1 MKVPFKGF
9 IFTLLF
15 CLAFSPTS
23 VYAGAGLSLEE
34 TPSWRVILFLLAF
47 LILSII
53 VEHSIHKLDHYLVHH
68 GKLGPRAALTKIKD
82 ELMLMGFI
90 SLVLIIMEDMIL
102 AQCSDVS
109 TAGVPVLGAK
119 CIAELHLDGLLT
131 GSSSGSSSSSS
142 SSSSTSGSGSR
153 RLASKSTLAM
163 MDYCCGVGGS
173 SSAASSNSTSSRM
186 LLEYSMDY
194 VGKGNRRALGGA
206 ADDCQCPCG
215 QTPFIEQASLHQI
228 HVLIFAYAATH
239 IIYGCV
245 VMAFAQM
252 KVSVWKEWEQWAE
265 NPGEWRW
272 LVVGGWSRV
281 EGRWCCWQTKLKT
294 YLSFPCILFLC
305 FFFSPLLTPLI
316 PFFFKYFQRSTLK
329 NLKNQNQDPAINVFA
344 MHFLLWNKCTPMRL
358 IRLGTPPCAN
368 YSSCAI
374 I

>member
-1 MKVPFKGF
+1 VAHHFFSGFGQFRCLWFALKKPPFIHNMKVPFKGF

-142 SSSSTSGSGSR
+142 SSSTSGSGSR

-272 LVVGGWSRV
+272 LVVGRWSMV
-281 EGRWCCWQTKLKT
+281 LLANETKTVPLIS
-294 YLSFPCILFLC
+294 LHFVSLFL
-305 FFFSPLLTPLI
+305 FFPSPLLTPSI
-316 PFFFKYFQRSTLK
+316 PFFYK
-329 NLKNQNQDPAINVFA
+329 NISRDP
-344 MHFLLWNKCTPMRL
+344 H
-358 IRLGTPPCAN
+358 
-368 YSSCAI
+368 
-374 I
+374 

>member
-119 CIAELHLDGLLT
+119 CIAELHLDELLT
-131 GSSSGSSSSSS
+131 GSSSGSSSSS

-272 LVVGGWSRV
+272 LVVGRLVDWSMVDGVAGKRNKK
-281 EGRWCCWQTKLKT
+281 RT
-294 YLSFPCILFLC
+294 SHFPAFC
-305 FFFSPLLTPLI
+305 FFVSFFSLYSRRRIIVVVSI
-316 PFFFKYFQRSTLK
+316 PFFFKNISR
-329 NLKNQNQDPAINVFA
+329 DP
-344 MHFLLWNKCTPMRL
+344 H
-358 IRLGTPPCAN
+358 
-368 YSSCAI
+368 
-374 I
+374 